1 MRNWY
6 ALQCKAREDERAE
19 WHLRNQGFNVLRP
32 LIQERRRRRGR
43 MTTITESLFPRYL
56 FLELDNIAENWA
68 PIRSTRGVIGLVRF
82 GDTPAP
88 VPTAVIDGL
97 RSRMDPETGCLDRTT
112 RTDYQVNEPVRI
124 TDGPFAGHE
133 ALFQARRGEERVV
146 VLLEMMQQAQRVTLP
161 ETAVSKP

>member
-1 MRNWY
+1 MSNWY

-19 WHLRNQGFNVLRP
+19 WHLQNQGFRVLRP
-32 LIQERRRRRGR
+32 LVQERRRRRGR
-43 MTTITESLFPRYL
+43 MTTVTESLFPRYL
-56 FLELDNIAENWA
+56 FLELDDIAGHWA

-82 GDTPAP
+82 GDMPAP
-88 VPTAVIDGL
+88 VPTAVIDDL
-97 RSRMDPETGCLDRTT
+97 RNRMDPETGCLDLTT
-112 RTDYQVNEPVRI
+112 GTDYQVNEPVRI

-161 ETAVSKP
+161 EAAVSRS